1 MEDFIYEFKYLF
13 NFFRQNFLSLILI
26 CFYILIF
33 YDLSM
38 QGTIYANDFL
48 AFWSTG
54 RVAYS
59 SGFNQIYNLETI
71 KGIQTRTLIDLM
83 LLNPK
88 DVSSFQVFPF
98 PVLAV
103 FIAPF
108 ALFKYFD
115 LKTAFWIF
123 TGANFLFCCGYL
135 AYFSKQIKILFP
147 FVKQIDDPLFL
158 FISVFPIF
166 NCLLNGQIDLFLMVC
181 VGEWIRN
188 SLLDRP
194 VLGGV
199 WLTGLII
206 KPQTLIL
213 IIPILIFL
221 KQRKTL
227 KGFFSAS
234 ALIGLISALLCGIT
248 GMTDLLN
255 IWKLYITGMGS
266 AYPSGMINWRMIAL
280 VLSEMCSSDLL
291 GWSIGG
297 LGAVLT
303 CALVLKMNKHY
314 TKSGAEEV
322 PVFWLGVFSATLALT
337 WHSHYHMAAILI
349 PLVMIVYQLKTL
361 PAWIVKTWGLV
372 TPTLWMIDGIAN
384 VIAKNYFG
392 FPLSI
397 DQGLMITFSGFILNL
412 MILVVCVQ
420 KCSYIRN
427 DPNFK
432 KS

>member
-1 MEDFIYEFKYLF
+1 M
-13 NFFRQNFLSLILI
+13 SLILI

-33 YDLSM
+33 YDLSI

-59 SGFNQIYNLETI
+59 NGFNQIYNLETI

-88 DVSSFQVFPF
+88 NLSSFQVFPF

-108 ALFKYFD
+108 TLFKQFD

-135 AYFSKQIKILFP
+135 AFFSKQIKIIFP
-147 FVKQIDDPLFL
+147 FVKQIDGPLFL

-166 NCLLNGQIDLFLMVC
+166 NCLINGQIDLFLMVC

-213 IIPILIFL
+213 ILPLLIFL
-221 KQRKTL
+221 KLRKNLEGFLFASTL
-227 KGFFSAS
+227 IGIISAS
-234 ALIGLISALLCGIT
+234 LCGIT

-266 AYPSGMINWRMIAL
+266 ACPSGMINWRMIAL
-280 VLSEMCSSDLL
+280 VLSTISSSDLI
-291 GWSIGG
+291 GWSTGG

-303 CALVLKMNKHY
+303 CFLVYKMYKQF
-314 TKSGAEEV
+314 TKLGAEKI

-349 PLVMIVYQLKTL
+349 PLVMIVYQLKSL
-361 PAWIVKTWGLV
+361 PAWMVKTWGWG
-372 TPTLWMIDGIAN
+372 TPILWMVDGIAN
-384 VIAKNYFG
+384 VISKNYFG
-392 FPLSI
+392 VPLSI
-397 DQGLMITFSGFILNL
+397 DQGLIITLSGFTLNL
-412 MILVVCVQ
+412 MLLVVCVQ
-420 KCSYIRN
+420 KCSGRSNEPYLE
-427 DPNFK
+427 